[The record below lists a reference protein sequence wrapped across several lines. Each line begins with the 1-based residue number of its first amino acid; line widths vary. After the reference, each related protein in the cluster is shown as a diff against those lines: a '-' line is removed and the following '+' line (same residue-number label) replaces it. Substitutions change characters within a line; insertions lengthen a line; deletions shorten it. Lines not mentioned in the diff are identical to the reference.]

1 LKLVFDL
8 NRGFPVLSSGMAV
21 EGLPEPLGAET
32 VPIAVLQAYT
42 ETRFFSN

>member
-32 VPIAVLQAYT
+32 VPAAELQDYT
-42 ETRFFSN
+42 QTGFFSN